1 VRSCLPWIT
10 PLLLALLGGCSMS
23 EDEKLKGWIAEQ
35 RQQIRPRVNPLPV
48 PKPFQPEPY
57 EAAALPDPFGKEKLN
72 MVLRRSAAQLQ
83 ADPLLSQELRRRKE
97 PLEEYPLDAM
107 TMVGS
112 LSREGEPMAL
122 IRADKLLYQVRVGNY
137 LGKNYGRVTKITE
150 TELMLR
156 EIVQDAAGEWVERP
170 SSLQLQEKT
179 K

>member
-1 VRSCLPWIT
+1 
-10 PLLLALLGGCSMS
+10 MS

-72 MVLRRSAAQLQ
+72 MVLRRSASQLQ